1 MDAINKTRK
10 LLLATT
16 AAFSLLALSACN
28 ENTAQIPD
36 EPQLTAEQ
44 EAEGTNSEVV
54 SDIEDAAAG
63 LVGQVNAE
71 FTETTQGFAEAISL
85 HTMYEIAAAE
95 IAIERAASPEV
106 KDLAENVLAA
116 NEDASDELAEVV
128 RSSNI
133 PVQMPNELDGRHQG
147 MLDNLTG
154 ATDEDFEGRFIE
166 QQINAHTEA
175 LTLFEDYAEGGR
187 SPPVRDF
194 AAEMAPEVR
203 ERLAMA
209 ERLHEELSVDAG
221 G

>member
-1 MDAINKTRK
+1 
-10 LLLATT
+10 
-16 AAFSLLALSACN
+16 
-28 ENTAQIPD
+28 
-36 EPQLTAEQ
+36 
-44 EAEGTNSEVV
+44 
-54 SDIEDAAAG
+54 
-63 LVGQVNAE
+63 VNAE
-71 FTETTQGFAEAISL
+71 FTETTQGFAEAVSL

-209 ERLHEELSVDAG
+209 ERLHEELSIDAG